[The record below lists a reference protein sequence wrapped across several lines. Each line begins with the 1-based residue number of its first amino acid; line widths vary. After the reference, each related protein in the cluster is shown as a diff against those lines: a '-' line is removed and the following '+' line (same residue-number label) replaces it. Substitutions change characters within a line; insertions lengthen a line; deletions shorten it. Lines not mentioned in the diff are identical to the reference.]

1 MPLRTEPLEEPSINL
16 TSMLDVVM
24 LLIVF
29 FMVGT
34 KFSEE
39 ERQTSIQVPTAS
51 DNYTLSGEP
60 DKIIINVTI
69 DKEISVRNQ
78 SYTLDSLKTMLAAAC
93 EAYPGQGVIIRGDGR
108 GELQAAVDVM
118 SICTAAGIKSVSLSV
133 KPKEN

>member
-1 MPLRTEPLEEPSINL
+1 MPLRTEPLEEPQINL

-69 DKEISVRNQ
+69 DKEISVRNE
-78 SYTLDSLKTMLAAAC
+78 SYTLDSLKAMLVAAR
-93 EAYPGQGVIIRGDGR
+93 ESYPGQGVVIRGDGR
-108 GELQAAVDVM
+108 GELQSAVDVM
-118 SICTAAGIKSVSLSV
+118 SVCTSAGIKSVSLSV